1 MNITIIFDNEAF
13 KDGLR
18 SAWGFSCL
26 VEVYGKRILFDTG
39 SNGSILLENMK
50 KLDIEPTTIDT
61 IFISHAHGDHTGGLS
76 NLLDIHPIKVYIPYS
91 YTRKYTKG
99 EIIRVKDA
107 LRIYENIFSTGELK
121 GIEQSLV
128 VKIET
133 GLVVIVGC
141 SHPGV
146 RNILEATSKFGKVI
160 ALIGGLHGFRDF
172 DLIRD
177 LHFVCPTHCTQ
188 YKSKLK
194 ALYPT
199 KYITGGVGKVIET
212 KKGIQFKS
220 IQS

>member
-1 MNITIIFDNEAF
+1 MKVTITFDNEVW
-13 KDGLR
+13 KEGLR

-26 VEVYGKRILFDTG
+26 VEAYGKRILFDTG

-61 IFISHAHGDHTGGLS
+61 IFISHSHGDHTGGLS
-76 NLLDIHPIKVYIPYS
+76 DLLNIHPIKVYIPYS
-91 YTRKYTKG
+91 CTKKYSRG
-99 EIIRVKDA
+99 EIIKVKDA
-107 LRIYENIFSTGELK
+107 LKIHENIFSTGELK

-146 RNILEATSKFGKVI
+146 KTILETTYQFGKVV
-160 ALIGGLHGFRDF
+160 ALIGGLHGFHDF
-172 DLIRD
+172 DLIKN
-177 LHFVCPTHCTQ
+177 LNSICPIHCTR
-188 YKSKLK
+188 YKSKIK

-199 KYITGGVGKVIET
+199 KYIIGGAGKIIEI
-212 KKGIQFKS
+212 K
-220 IQS
+220 